1 MSKFHPMLNYLSN
14 NYITIKPDMDVKEA
28 MHVLVLN
35 SKDETMIE
43 KLYVVDKKNKLLG
56 VVDLKTLII
65 ARSPNKIIDIMRK
78 QYRFLT
84 EDASIDEAVD
94 IVQQYDLEMVPIVDL
109 NGHLKGVFTAEDA
122 LDLLKESSLET
133 YRNLAS
139 TSSTKPNPKAM
150 DKLRSRLPW
159 LIILL
164 FLALFTS
171 SILSAN
177 ENIISS
183 VLVLTYFQT
192 MILDTSGNI
201 STQALVSTV
210 INLSM
215 DSKLNL
221 KKQLLKEISIGLINT
236 MITSIFGFIVAYVT
250 LSILKQPKPLEV
262 SLVVGI
268 TLLVSLFIGT
278 LTGSIIPLIFK
289 KLNVDPSV
297 ASGPFMTTINDV
309 FSLLIYL
316 SLASYLLL

>member
-268 TLLVSLFIGT
+268 TLLVSLFTGT